1 MNYIWK
7 QFMPLFLLLNYN
19 STIDD
24 DALNHFSTRNFTW
37 FRLSFFNQ
45 NSVYISANLFCTQE
59 PLYQCSTLLFKKR
72 YIDHDSLYL
81 FFSHNTK
88 LQKYAYFQIT
98 VFTYYLQYIS
108 IVFSFALI
116 FLPFLLYITLFLP
129 CTNSVGSI
137 SVKPQAYLM
146 KLHSMCM
153 P

>member
-1 MNYIWK
+1 
-7 QFMPLFLLLNYN
+7 MPLFLLLVNVRQLMMTL
-19 STIDD
+19 SIIFRLGIPRD
-24 DALNHFSTRNFTW
+24 LIFHFSIK
-37 FRLSFFNQ
+37 
-45 NSVYISANLFCTQE
+45 VMYIFLPIYFAHKSLFIIVVHCCLKKE
-59 PLYQCSTLLFKKR
+59 ILNMIAST
-72 YIDHDSLYL
+72 

-108 IVFSFALI
+108 IVFSFALT

-129 CTNSVGSI
+129 CINSVGSI
-137 SVKPQAYLM
+137 SAKPQAYLM